1 MNQNQIENKNSKL
14 IKMDENMFKK
24 QKKTLAQKQFY
35 QWIEITRNKK
45 SKPNG

>member
-14 IKMDENMFKK
+14 IKMDENRFKK

-35 QWIEITRNKK
+35 QWIEITRENKSE
-45 SKPNG
+45 SKG